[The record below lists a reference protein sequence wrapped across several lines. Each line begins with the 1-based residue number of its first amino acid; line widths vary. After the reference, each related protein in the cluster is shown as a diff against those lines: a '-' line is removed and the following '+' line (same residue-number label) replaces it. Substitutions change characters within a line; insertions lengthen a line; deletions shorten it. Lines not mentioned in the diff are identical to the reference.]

1 VLAQFDSFDMLLTYL
16 QLQGENLSRHWRNMI
31 KHAWQDDTTV
41 SLGKICGAVLSLNF
55 DGYGS
60 LKLKSSSQTI
70 LGPRIEPVL
79 SLHGHQPTIDKG
91 PWPVDQPVGPYLA
104 LAVRE
109 LQWLG
114 NATGRQ
120 LFDEWRGTR
129 HPKEDRSK
137 TLPAFLELAQTLV
150 DIMPHMYSL
159 FPLPEDACHPALSHP
174 DLHSSNVLVSQQDP
188 TVITGIIDWEFA
200 SILPLWAAYR
210 VPSSIEG
217 YEGSDPK
224 WEADK
229 ACLREIF
236 AQTVVQACPDAA
248 VIAQPGDEQTKRSLR
263 ALRLLSHVAT
273 SGVALY
279 ESFDKVRVTLATIRG
294 CVVVDSGP
302 IVEKLDHLVTL
313 FSQSV

>member
-1 VLAQFDSFDMLLTYL
+1 MHARFGSFGILLTRL
-16 QLQGENLSRHWRNMI
+16 QLQGENLSQRWRNMI
-31 KHAWQDDTTV
+31 KCAWQDDTTI

-60 LKLKSSSQTI
+60 LKLESSGQSI

-79 SLHGHQPTIDKG
+79 SLHRHQPTVDKG
-91 PWPVDQPVGPYLA
+91 PWPVDQPVGPHLA
-104 LAVRE
+104 LAARE

-114 NATGRQ
+114 NAAGRQ

-159 FPLPEDACHPALSHP
+159 FPLPEGACRPALFHP
-174 DLHSSNVLVSQQDP
+174 DLHSSNVLVLQQDP
-188 TVITGIIDWEFA
+188 TVITGIVDWEFA

-210 VPSSIEG
+210 VPSSIAG
-217 YEGSDPK
+217 YEGSDPE

-229 ACLREIF
+229 ARLREIF

-248 VIAQPGDEQTKRSLR
+248 VVAQPDDGRTKQSLR
-263 ALRLLSHVAT
+263 ALPLLSHIAT

-279 ESFDKVRVTLATIRG
+279 EPFDKVRLTLVTIRE
-294 CVVVDSGP
+294 CVAVDSGS
-302 IVEKLDHLVTL
+302 IVEKLDHLITL